1 MREKLKSTNLA
12 CTLAGMA
19 KSTWYYKPKE
29 NLLNNE
35 ISDRMKEIAIERP
48 RFGSPRM
55 TVLIRREFGTVNHKR
70 IERLYKEARL
80 TLPRK
85 RRKRKWHGR
94 KNQMFVPLGPSQ
106 RWSMDFMEDKTVD
119 GRRIRIFNVV
129 DDFSREAIICQAERS
144 FSGHRIVRE
153 LEQVMESRDIKPQSI
168 VMDNGS
174 EFTSRA
180 FLGWAQ
186 YQSIQLDFI
195 QPGKPT
201 QNAFVESF
209 NGSFRDECLN
219 INWFYS
225 LEEAQEIIEKW
236 KDDYNKYRPHSSLN
250 YRSPK
255 EYLLTFQVSK

>member
-80 TLPRK
+80 TLPRE

-168 VMDNGS
+168 V
-174 EFTSRA
+174 
-180 FLGWAQ
+180 
-186 YQSIQLDFI
+186 
-195 QPGKPT
+195 
-201 QNAFVESF
+201 
-209 NGSFRDECLN
+209 
-219 INWFYS
+219 
-225 LEEAQEIIEKW
+225 
-236 KDDYNKYRPHSSLN
+236 
-250 YRSPK
+250 
-255 EYLLTFQVSK
+255 